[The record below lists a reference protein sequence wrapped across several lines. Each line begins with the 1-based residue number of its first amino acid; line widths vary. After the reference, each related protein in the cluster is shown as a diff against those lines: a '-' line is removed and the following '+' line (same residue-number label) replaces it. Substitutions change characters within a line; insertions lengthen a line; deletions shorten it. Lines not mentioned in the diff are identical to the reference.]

1 MQDEQATITPQTPP
15 SPPSAPVA
23 ADGEKSN
30 SDVRQILGMKGA
42 SETEDK
48 WKIRVQL
55 MKPVTWVPLVWGVM
69 CGAAASGNYQWWN
82 PLTIGQPDHV
92 AFSLA
97 AEDLLQAL
105 TCMILAGPLLTGY
118 TQTINDW

>member
-1 MQDEQATITPQTPP
+1 MATPE
-15 SPPSAPVA
+15 SPPAPA
-23 ADGEKSN
+23 NDEKSN

-55 MKPVTWVPLVWGVM
+55 MKPVTWVPLIWGVM

-82 PLTIGQPDHV
+82 PLTIGQAGHV
-92 AFSLA
+92 PFGVA